1 MKVTTKK
8 QLEIEQRRKTVAE
21 NILSGLNYRDIGG
34 ALDVSIGTI
43 SSDFSVIIGRLQREQ
58 TTAAEEIIT
67 LEIRRLDRALN
78 AIFAKVV
85 EGDAGAI
92 DLMLKIMNQRAKYLG
107 LYAPERREL
116 SGLDGG
122 PIEVADIE
130 AIRQKRWDADP
141 AAANPHGKFA
151 RCTRLPK
158 PPSRIHGRRCC
169 PAIPGPGSCVG
180 PRSSS
185 APKRLFRA

>member
-1 MKVTTKK
+1 MKATTKK

-43 SSDFSVIIGRLQREQ
+43 SSDFSVIIGRLQRDQTSVAEQ
-58 TTAAEEIIT
+58 IVA

-92 DLMLKIMNQRAKYLG
+92 ELMLKIMNQRAKYLG

-130 AIRQKRWDADP
+130 AIRQKRWDALKDV
-141 AAANPHGKFA
+141 
-151 RCTRLPK
+151 LPG
-158 PPSRIHGRRCC
+158 IVDEGTEENHD
-169 PAIPGPGSCVG
+169 
-180 PRSSS
+180 
-185 APKRLFRA
+185 

>member
-43 SSDFSVIIGRLQREQ
+43 SSDFAVIIGRLQREQ

-107 LYAPERREL
+107 LYAPERKEL
-116 SGLDGG
+116 SGPQGA
-122 PIEVADIE
+122 PIAIEDVE
-130 AIRQKRWDADP
+130 AIRKKRWQDI
-141 AAANPHGKFA
+141 ANV
-151 RCTRLPK
+151 LPGIIAEEAEEENNGT
-158 PPSRIHGRRCC
+158 SD
-169 PAIPGPGSCVG
+169 
-180 PRSSS
+180 
-185 APKRLFRA
+185 